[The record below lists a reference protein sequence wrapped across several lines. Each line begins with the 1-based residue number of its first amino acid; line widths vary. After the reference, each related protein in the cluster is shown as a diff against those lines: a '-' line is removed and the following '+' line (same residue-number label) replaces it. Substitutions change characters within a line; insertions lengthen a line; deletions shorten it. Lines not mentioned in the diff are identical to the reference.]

1 MAARRRAAGNPLAL
15 AVMGLLL
22 EKPMHPYEMRATLR
36 DRGLDTAFKLGTGTL
51 YDTVRALLEREW
63 IREEDTGSDGDRP
76 RRTVYALT
84 DAGRTAFSERLDA
97 LVRTPA
103 DDEYPVFLSAVAYLG
118 ALGPDR
124 ARDALTERAGRLAE
138 RAERLKADLHRALD
152 GSALPR
158 LFMIEVEYA
167 VHMAEAERSWALAT
181 AEEIRTGS
189 LPWPADAR

>member
-63 IREEDTGSDGDRP
+63 IREEESGSDGDRP

-84 DAGRTAFSERLDA
+84 DTGRATFSERLDA
-97 LVRTPA
+97 LVRVPA

-118 ALGPDR
+118 ALGPER
-124 ARDALTERAGRLAE
+124 ARDALTERAGHLAE
-138 RAERLKADLHRALD
+138 RADRLKADLARALD
-152 GSALPR
+152 GALPR

-167 VHMAEAERSWALAT
+167 LHMADAERSWALAT
-181 AEEIRTGS
+181 AEEIRTGT
-189 LPWPADAR
+189 LPWPSDPR